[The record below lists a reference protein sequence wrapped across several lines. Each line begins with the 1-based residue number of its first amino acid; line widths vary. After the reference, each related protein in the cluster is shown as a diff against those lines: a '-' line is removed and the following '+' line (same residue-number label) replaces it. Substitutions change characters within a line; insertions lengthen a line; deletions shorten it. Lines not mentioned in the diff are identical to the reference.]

1 MHPDNAA
8 NERAKL
14 LSDVKFL
21 RVCLVLALGSIVLL
35 LILVMF
41 LVIRDPTRLVPPEI
55 RHAYVIGSGTANGDY
70 LSDMSDYV
78 LSLQATTTPEMVDH
92 NNSVILKMTDPA
104 SYPAIKAMLDAA
116 AIRIKR
122 ERITTIFVM
131 RTKSIDRP
139 NNRVTTTGTFKTYIG
154 DKLVGEEDR
163 SLLVAFNITLTGQ
176 TYVQQLAQVD
186 SRGNAVP
193 NSGR

>member
-1 MHPDNAA
+1 MNPDLAK
-8 NERAKL
+8 NERDAL
-14 LSDVKFL
+14 RGLVKFL
-21 RVCLVLALGSIVLL
+21 KLCLVIALGAIVLL
-35 LILVMF
+35 LIIVMF
-41 LVIRDPTRLVPPEI
+41 MVLRDPTRLVPPEI

-92 NNSVILKMTDPA
+92 NNGVILKMTDPA
-104 SYPAIKAMLDAA
+104 SYPAIKTMLDAA

-163 SLLVAFNITLTGQ
+163 SLLVVFNITLTGQ

-186 SRGNAVP
+186 SRGNVVP

>member
-1 MHPDNAA
+1 MHPGNAA

-14 LSDVKFL
+14 LSEVKFL
-21 RVCLVLALGSIVLL
+21 RVCLVLALASIVLL

-78 LSLQATTTPEMVDH
+78 LSLQATTTPEVVDH
-92 NNSVILKMTDPA
+92 NNGVILKMTDPA
-104 SYPAIKAMLDAA
+104 SYPAIKTMLDAA

-163 SLLVAFNITLTGQ
+163 SLLVVFNITLTGQ

-186 SRGNAVP
+186 SRGNVVP

>member
-1 MHPDNAA
+1 MDPGLAA
-8 NERAKL
+8 NQRDELRAQ
-14 LSDVKFL
+14 VKFL
-21 RVCLVLALGSIVLL
+21 KLCLVFSLGAIVLF

-41 LVIRDPTRLVPPEI
+41 LVLRDPTRLVPPEI

-78 LSLQATTTPEMVDH
+78 LSLQATTTPETVDH
-92 NNSVILKMTDPA
+92 NNAVILKMTDPD

-122 ERITTIFVM
+122 ERITTIFVA
-131 RTKSIDRP
+131 RTKSIDRG
-139 NNRVTTTGTFKTYIG
+139 NNRVTTTGTFKTFIG

-163 SLLVAFNITLTGQ
+163 SLLVAFNISLTGQ

-186 SRGNAVP
+186 SRGNVIP
-193 NSGR
+193 NSSR

>member
-1 MHPDNAA
+1 MKPENAE
-8 NERAKL
+8 NERVYL
-14 LSDVKFL
+14 RGQVKFL
-21 RVCLVLALGSIVLL
+21 KLCLVFSDSAVVLL
-35 LILVMF
+35 LIFVMF
-41 LVIRDPTRLVPPEI
+41 LVLRDPTRIVPPEI
-55 RHAYVIGSGTANGDY
+55 RHAYVIGAGTANGDY

-78 LSLQATTTPEMVDH
+78 VNLQATTTPETVDH
-92 NNSVILKMTDPA
+92 NNAVILKMTDPG
-104 SYPAIKAMLDAA
+104 SYPAIKTMLDAA

-139 NNRVTTTGTFKTYIG
+139 NNRVTTTGTYKTYIG

-163 SLLVAFNITLTGQ
+163 ILLVAFNITLTGQ

-186 SRGNAVP
+186 SRGNVIP
-193 NSGR
+193 NGSR